1 MLQLSELYI
10 YPIKSLAGIAVK
22 EAAVTATGFMYDRR
36 WMLVDEHNRFISQR
50 EVPQLALLT
59 VAIEQNGLRVVHK
72 TKGDSIA
79 IPFKST
85 GSEANV
91 TIWDDTCT
99 GEYVSKEVDE
109 WFTAILDINCR
120 LVYMPDTSRR
130 LVDQRY
136 APGNAI
142 TSFSDAYPFLII
154 GQASLN
160 DLNSRLGEA
169 LPINRFRP
177 NMVFTGG
184 EPYEED
190 LFAHFKIGDINFYGV
205 KLCDRCVMT
214 TIDQNSLAK
223 AKEPL
228 KTLAEYRKKNNKI
241 LFGQNL
247 VHDGDGVVAIGDH
260 LQIISINHEER
271 FIINQAI

>member
-1 MLQLSELYI
+1 MLQISGLYI
-10 YPIKSLAGIAVK
+10 YPVKSLAGIAVK
-22 EAAVTATGFMYDRR
+22 EAAVTATGFKHDRR
-36 WMLVDEHNRFISQR
+36 WMLVDVNNRFISQR
-50 EVPQLALLT
+50 EVPQLALLQ
-59 VAIEQNGLRVVHK
+59 VAIERDGLLVTHK
-72 TKGDSIA
+72 IKGNHIA
-79 IPFKST
+79 IPFESSGIET
-85 GSEANV
+85 TV

-99 GEYVSKEVDE
+99 GEYVSKEIDE
-109 WFTAILDINCR
+109 WFMEVLGLNCR
-120 LVYMPDTSRR
+120 LVYMPDTSKR

-154 GQASLN
+154 GQASLD
-160 DLNSRLGEA
+160 DLNSRLDKV
-169 LPINRFRP
+169 LPVNRFRP
-177 NMVFTGG
+177 NIVFTGG
-184 EPYEED
+184 EPYGED
-190 LFAHFKIGDINFYGV
+190 LFAHITIGNINFYGV

-228 KTLAEYRKKNNKI
+228 KTLAEYRRKGNKI

-247 VHDGDGVVAIGDH
+247 VHDGDGVIAIGDQ